1 MLDYDSNS
9 KREPSKLI
17 LVSIQAFMLALE
29 FLGRSLRDSGFEGCQ
44 LRDIGFGI
52 LR

>member
-1 MLDYDSNS
+1 MLDNDFNS

-17 LVSIQAFMLALE
+17 LASIHTFMLALE
-29 FLGRSLRDSGFEGCQ
+29 FLGRSLRGCGFEGCQ
-44 LRDIGFGI
+44 LRDIGFGV